1 MKGLRR
7 PNRYLIYFWIGFFIV
22 IFLNLFVWIYL
33 NQVDKQFENEL
44 KNKLLSMSTL
54 ISRLIDD
61 SEVNTI
67 LPDNRQSIEYI
78 YYQQLLDDISRNN
91 DLQSILIVSPDYNIL
106 VSAPEILTKQRFIN
120 LQTNKIFRQALNG
133 ISAVSDIQSYAGEK
147 FMSAYTPI
155 KDIDGFVT
163 AVLSIEAKAD
173 YFHILTNL
181 RNRLLVFSLINSIL
195 IIMIAISLSRVIKKS
210 IQYQT
215 EIKEQER
222 LVQLGTMATIVAHE
236 LRNPLNII
244 EATNDIIQKKY
255 SKNDDEVFAYIPEE
269 VKRLSVMIDSF
280 LQFAR
285 NPELK
290 IENKTI
296 VQLIDRIKLNF
307 CEQDITRLQISII
320 DDPNMVLKTA
330 HSQLEQALI
339 NLIKNALE
347 ASNHDEDIKIVFKSL
362 KKGKVKITIEDQGI
376 GIQENMIGK
385 VFDPFFTTKEK
396 GTGLG
401 LAITK
406 RIIDRLKANINIYS
420 KEGKGTK
427 IEIVVPK
434 S

>member
-1 MKGLRR
+1 MRSWKGA
-7 PNRYLIYFWIGFFIV
+7 NQYLIYFWIGFLVV
-22 IFLNLFVWIYL
+22 IFLNVFVWLYL

-44 KNKLLSMSTL
+44 KNKLLAMNTL

-61 SEVNTI
+61 SEINAI

-91 DLQSILIVSPDYNIL
+91 DLQSILIVSPEYDVL
-106 VSAPEILTKQRFIN
+106 VSTPEILTDQRFIN
-120 LQTNKIFRQALNG
+120 LPASKAFNSALNG
-133 ISAVSDIQSYAGEK
+133 EPAVSDIQNYASEK

-155 KDIDGFVT
+155 QNIDGFVSS
-163 AVLSIEAKAD
+163 VLVIEAKAD
-173 YFHILTNL
+173 YFQIINSL
-181 RNRLLVFSLINSIL
+181 RNRLLLFSLINSIL
-195 IIMIAISLSRVIKKS
+195 IIMIAFFLSRMIKKS
-210 IQYQT
+210 MQYQT

-222 LVQLGTMATIVAHE
+222 LVQLGTMAATVAHE

-255 SKNDDEVFAYIPEE
+255 GENDDEVFLYIPEE
-269 VKRLSVMIDSF
+269 VERLSILIDNF
-280 LQFAR
+280 LKFAR

-290 IENKTI
+290 IENKS
-296 VQLIDRIKLNF
+296 VADLIDRIKLNLN
-307 CEQDITRLQISII
+307 EQDVSRLKIFNQDVSEI
-320 DDPNMVLKTA
+320 KTD

-347 ASNHDEDIKIVFKSL
+347 ASNHDEDIKL
-362 KKGKVKITIEDQGI
+362 KFESSKKNMVKITIEDQGT
-376 GIQENMIGK
+376 GIPENMINK

-406 RIIDRLKANINIYS
+406 RIIEKLNGKINIQS
-420 KEGKGTK
+420 KDGKGTT
-427 IEIVVPK
+427 IEFNIPK